1 MSVDAIKTSTAGQTA
16 APGKSRIPVHRRR
29 RQGRWGW
36 KVLSAYGW
44 LFFLFIYAPLAVIII
59 YSFNANPVNMM
70 VWSGFTYDWYLT
82 IFGFSSDYFGSA
94 VTSDAVYV
102 DSTEELLN
110 AVKNSLI
117 IALTT
122 TTFSTLL
129 GTATALALARYRFRL
144 RVFYRMLMFL
154 PMIMPDIVLGIG
166 LLIFF
171 VTAGFKLG
179 LITIIVGHC
188 TFLGSYV
195 FIIVQA
201 RLAGMDR
208 SLEEASADLGANE
221 WVTLRKVVLPQLAP
235 GIIGG
240 ALLAFIISMDDLVI
254 TYFIAGV
261 DSTTLPLFIFS
272 MLRRGVKPEI
282 NAIATVLVLFSLI
295 VAAVGL
301 YLRRRQ

>member
-1 MSVDAIKTSTAGQTA
+1 MTRKG
-16 APGKSRIPVHRRR
+16 H
-29 RQGRWGW
+29 WGW
-36 KVLSAYGW
+36 RALTAYG
-44 LFFLFIYAPLAVIII
+44 LVFFVFIYAPLAVIIA

-70 VWSGFTYDWYLT
+70 IWSGFTFDWYLT
-82 IFGFSSDYFGSA
+82 ILGVSPDYYGSH
-94 VTSDAVYV
+94 VTTDAVYV
-102 DSTEELLN
+102 DSTEELIN
-110 AVKNSLI
+110 ALKNSLI
-117 IALTT
+117 VALITT
-122 TTFSTLL
+122 TVSTFF
-129 GTATALALARYRFRL
+129 GTATALALARYRFRA
-144 RVFYRMLMFL
+144 RSFYRVLMFT

-171 VTAGFKLG
+171 VTLGFNLG
-179 LITIIVGHC
+179 LTTIIIGHC

-221 WVTLRKVVLPQLAP
+221 WVTLRRIILPQLAP

-254 TYFIAGV
+254 TYFISGV
-261 DSTTLPLFIFS
+261 GSTTLPLFILS

-282 NAIATVLVLFSLI
+282 NAIATLLVLFSLV
-295 VAAVGL
+295 VASVGL
-301 YLRRRQ
+301 YMHRRR

>member
-1 MSVDAIKTSTAGQTA
+1 MATQTIQETA
-16 APGKSRIPVHRRR
+16 ARKGSVPATRTRRK
-29 RQGRWGW
+29 GRWAWRSLTGYA
-36 KVLSAYGW
+36 L
-44 LFFLFIYAPLAVIII
+44 LFFAFIYAPLAVIII

-70 VWSGFTYDWYLT
+70 IWKGFTFDWYRT
-82 IFGFSSDYFGSA
+82 ILGLSSDYSGS
-94 VTSDAVYV
+94 VVLSDAVYV
-102 DSTEELLN
+102 DSTEELVA
-110 AVKNSLI
+110 AVKNSLVV
-117 IALTT
+117 ALTT
-122 TTFSTLL
+122 TTISTFM
-129 GTATALALARYRFRL
+129 GTATALALARYRFRM

-171 VTAGFKLG
+171 VTAGFNLG
-179 LITIIVGHC
+179 LLTIIIGHC

-221 WVTLRKVVLPQLAP
+221 WVTLRKIILPQLAP

-261 DSTTLPLFIFS
+261 GSTTLPLFIFS

-282 NAIATVLVLFSLI
+282 NAIATLLVLFSLI
-295 VAAVGL
+295 VASIGL
-301 YLRRRQ
+301 YLRRRH

>member
-1 MSVDAIKTSTAGQTA
+1 MATEAIQATAERADSGPA
-16 APGKSRIPVHRRR
+16 ARPRRK
-29 RQGRWGW
+29 GRWAW
-36 KVLSAYGW
+36 KALTSYSL
-44 LFFLFIYAPLAVIII
+44 LFFVFIYAPLAVIIF

-70 VWSGFTYDWYLT
+70 IWSGFTFDWYLS
-82 IFGFSSDYFGSA
+82 ILGFSDDYFGSY
-94 VTSDAVYV
+94 VTTDAVYV

-117 IALTT
+117 VALITT
-122 TTFSTLL
+122 TVSTFL
-129 GTATALALARYRFRL
+129 GTATALALARYRFRM
-144 RVFYRMLMFL
+144 RTFYRMLMFL

-179 LITIIVGHC
+179 LLTIIVGHC

-221 WVTLRKVVLPQLAP
+221 WVTLRKIILPQLAP
-235 GIIGG
+235 GILGG

-261 DSTTLPLFIFS
+261 GSTTLPLFIFS

-282 NAIATVLVLFSLI
+282 NAIATLLVLFSLI
-295 VAAVGL
+295 VASIGL
-301 YLRRRQ
+301 YLRRRR

>member
-1 MSVDAIKTSTAGQTA
+1 MTTEAIQTTARRA
-16 APGKSRIPVHRRR
+16 ARAPALRAGSK
-29 RQGRWGW
+29 GRWAW
-36 KVLSAYGW
+36 NSLTFYCL
-44 LFFLFIYAPLAVIII
+44 LFFLFIYAPLTVIII

-70 VWSGFTYDWYLT
+70 VWSGFTFDWYLS
-82 IFGFSSDYFGSA
+82 ILGFSEDYFGSYA
-94 VTSDAVYV
+94 TTDAVYV
-102 DSTEELLN
+102 DSTEELVA
-110 AVKNSLI
+110 AVENSLI
-117 IALTT
+117 VALTT
-122 TTFSTLL
+122 TTISTVM
-129 GTATALALARYRFRL
+129 GTATALALARYRFRM

-179 LITIIVGHC
+179 LLTIIIGHC
-188 TFLGSYV
+188 TFLASYV

-221 WVTLRKVVLPQLAP
+221 WVTLRKVILPQLAP

-240 ALLAFIISMDDLVI
+240 AMLAFIISMDDLVI

-282 NAIATVLVLFSLI
+282 NAIATLLVLTSLI
-295 VAAVGL
+295 IASVGL